1 MEFFGYLLAVLIG
14 IFLGIFGG
22 GGSLLSVPVFAY
34 IFSLDEKVA
43 TAYSLF
49 TVGISSIVG
58 SIKQLGNIEWK
69 VTLIFGIPSIIAV
82 WLTRFFIIPNLPE
95 IIFDNE
101 TFIITRRM
109 LIFGIFTFLLFIS
122 SFSMIYETNKN
133 VKPINIKNFYALII
147 IEGFVVGSLTGFVG
161 AGGGFLIIP
170 ALVLFAKLPMKKAV
184 ATSLM
189 IISIKSL
196 IGFLGDVQNVSVD
209 WVFLLTF
216 TSLSILGIMIGI
228 YLNKFIDGKKL
239 KTAFGWFVLLMG
251 FYKIK
256 LFSSNFFP
264 HKEIL
269 SNQCNYLE
277 I

>member
-22 GGSLLSVPVFAY
+22 GGSLLAVPVFAY

-147 IEGFVVGSLTGFVG
+147 IEGFVVGGLTGFVG

-170 ALVLFAKLPMKKAV
+170 ALVILIGLDIKKAI
-184 ATSLM
+184 ATSL
-189 IISIKSL
+189 IIIALKSTF
-196 IGFLGDVQNVSVD
+196 GFFLGDVMVMNID
-209 WVFLLTF
+209 WDFLVYFTLLTTLGVIIGTYF
-216 TSLSILGIMIGI
+216 GKSIDKLKLKKWFGIFIMAIAISILF
-228 YLNKFIDGKKL
+228 KEFIK
-239 KTAFGWFVLLMG
+239 
-251 FYKIK
+251 
-256 LFSSNFFP
+256 
-264 HKEIL
+264 
-269 SNQCNYLE
+269 
-277 I
+277 

>member
-22 GGSLLSVPVFAY
+22 GGSLLAVPVFAY

-133 VKPINIKNFYALII
+133 VKPISIKNFYALII

-170 ALVLFAKLPMKKAV
+170 ALVILIGLDIKKAI
-184 ATSLM
+184 ATSL
-189 IISIKSL
+189 IIIALKSTF
-196 IGFLGDVQNVSVD
+196 GFFLGDVMVMNID
-209 WVFLLTF
+209 WDFLIYFTLLTTLGVIIGTYF
-216 TSLSILGIMIGI
+216 GKSIDKLKLKKWFGIFIMVIAISILF
-228 YLNKFIDGKKL
+228 KEFI
-239 KTAFGWFVLLMG
+239 
-251 FYKIK
+251 I
-256 LFSSNFFP
+256 
-264 HKEIL
+264 
-269 SNQCNYLE
+269 
-277 I
+277 

>member
-22 GGSLLSVPVFAY
+22 GGSLLAVPVFAY

-58 SIKQLGNIEWK
+58 TIKQLGNIEWK

-101 TFIITRRM
+101 SFIITRRM
-109 LIFGIFTFLLFIS
+109 LIFGIFTFLLLIS
-122 SFSMIYETNKN
+122 SFSMIFETSKN
-133 VKPINIKNFYALII
+133 VKPINIKNFYVLII
-147 IEGFVVGSLTGFVG
+147 IEGFIVGGLTGFVG

-170 ALVLFAKLPMKKAV
+170 ALVILIGFDIKKAI
-184 ATSLM
+184 ATSL
-189 IISIKSL
+189 IIIALKSTF
-196 IGFLGDVQNVSVD
+196 GFFLGDVMVMNID
-209 WVFLLTF
+209 WDFLIYFTLLT
-216 TSLSILGIMIGI
+216 SLGVIIGTYFGKSIDKLKLKKWFGIFIMVIAISILF
-228 YLNKFIDGKKL
+228 KEFIK
-239 KTAFGWFVLLMG
+239 
-251 FYKIK
+251 
-256 LFSSNFFP
+256 
-264 HKEIL
+264 
-269 SNQCNYLE
+269 
-277 I
+277 

>member
-14 IFLGIFGG
+14 FFLGIFGG
-22 GGSLLSVPVFAY
+22 GGSLLAVPVFAY

-58 SIKQLGNIEWK
+58 TIKQLSNIEWK

-82 WLTRFFIIPNLPE
+82 WLTRFFVIPNLPE

-109 LIFGIFTFLLFIS
+109 LIFGIFTFLLLIS

-133 VKPINIKNFYALII
+133 VKPINIKNFYVLII
-147 IEGFVVGSLTGFVG
+147 IEGFIVGGLTGFVG

-170 ALVLFAKLPMKKAV
+170 ALVILIGLDIKKAI
-184 ATSLM
+184 ATSL
-189 IISIKSL
+189 IIIALKSTF
-196 IGFLGDVQNVSVD
+196 GFFLGDVMVMNID
-209 WVFLLTF
+209 WDFLVYFTLLTTLGVIIGTYF
-216 TSLSILGIMIGI
+216 GKSIDKLKLKKWFGIFIMVIAISILF
-228 YLNKFIDGKKL
+228 KEFIK
-239 KTAFGWFVLLMG
+239 
-251 FYKIK
+251 
-256 LFSSNFFP
+256 
-264 HKEIL
+264 
-269 SNQCNYLE
+269 
-277 I
+277 

>member
-22 GGSLLSVPVFAY
+22 GGSLLAVPVFAY

-58 SIKQLGNIEWK
+58 TIKQLGNIEWK

-109 LIFGIFTFLLFIS
+109 LIFGIFTFLLLIS
-122 SFSMIYETNKN
+122 SFSMIFETSKN
-133 VKPINIKNFYALII
+133 VKPINIKNFYVLII
-147 IEGFVVGSLTGFVG
+147 IEGFIVGGLTGFVG

-170 ALVLFAKLPMKKAV
+170 ALVILIGLDIKKAI
-184 ATSLM
+184 ATSL
-189 IISIKSL
+189 IIIALKSTF
-196 IGFLGDVQNVSVD
+196 GFFLGDVMVMNID
-209 WVFLLTF
+209 WDFLIYFTLLTTLGVIIGTYF
-216 TSLSILGIMIGI
+216 GKSIDKLKLKKWFGIFIMVIAISILF
-228 YLNKFIDGKKL
+228 KEFIK
-239 KTAFGWFVLLMG
+239 
-251 FYKIK
+251 
-256 LFSSNFFP
+256 
-264 HKEIL
+264 
-269 SNQCNYLE
+269 
-277 I
+277 

>member
-1 MEFFGYLLAVLIG
+1 MEGFGYLLAVLIG

-22 GGSLLSVPVFAY
+22 GGSLLAVPVFAY

-58 SIKQLGNIEWK
+58 AIKQLGNIEWK

-95 IIFDNE
+95 IIFVNE

-133 VKPINIKNFYALII
+133 VKPINIKNFYVLII
-147 IEGFVVGSLTGFVG
+147 IEGFIVGGLTGFVG

-170 ALVLFAKLPMKKAV
+170 ALVILIGLDIKKAI
-184 ATSLM
+184 ATSL
-189 IISIKSL
+189 IIIALKSTF
-196 IGFLGDVQNVSVD
+196 GFFLGDVMVMNID
-209 WVFLLTF
+209 WDFLIYFTLLTTLGVIIGTYF
-216 TSLSILGIMIGI
+216 GKSIDKLKLKKWFGIFIMVIAISILF
-228 YLNKFIDGKKL
+228 KEFIK
-239 KTAFGWFVLLMG
+239 
-251 FYKIK
+251 
-256 LFSSNFFP
+256 
-264 HKEIL
+264 
-269 SNQCNYLE
+269 
-277 I
+277 

>member
-1 MEFFGYLLAVLIG
+1 MEVFGYLLAVLIG

-22 GGSLLSVPVFAY
+22 GGSLLAVPVFAY
-34 IFSLDEKVA
+34 IFSLDEKLA

-58 SIKQLGNIEWK
+58 TIKQLSNIEWK

-82 WLTRFFIIPNLPE
+82 WLTRFFVIPNLPE

-133 VKPINIKNFYALII
+133 VKPINIKNFYVLII
-147 IEGFVVGSLTGFVG
+147 IEGFIVGGLTGFVG

-170 ALVLFAKLPMKKAV
+170 ALIILIGLDIKKAI
-184 ATSLM
+184 ATSL
-189 IISIKSL
+189 IIIALKSTF
-196 IGFLGDVQNVSVD
+196 GFFLGDVMVMNID
-209 WVFLLTF
+209 WNFLIYFTLLTTF
-216 TSLSILGIMIGI
+216 GVIIGTYFGKSLDKLKLKKWFGIFIMVIAISILF
-228 YLNKFIDGKKL
+228 KEFIK
-239 KTAFGWFVLLMG
+239 
-251 FYKIK
+251 
-256 LFSSNFFP
+256 
-264 HKEIL
+264 
-269 SNQCNYLE
+269 
-277 I
+277 

>member
-22 GGSLLSVPVFAY
+22 GGSLLAVPVFAY

-58 SIKQLGNIEWK
+58 TIKQLGNIEWK

-82 WLTRFFIIPNLPE
+82 WLVRFFIIPNLPE

-109 LIFGIFTFLLFIS
+109 LIFGIFTFLLLIS

-133 VKPINIKNFYALII
+133 VKPINIKNFYVLII
-147 IEGFVVGSLTGFVG
+147 IEGFIVGGLTGFVG

-170 ALVLFAKLPMKKAV
+170 ALVILIGLDIKKAI
-184 ATSLM
+184 ATSL
-189 IISIKSL
+189 IIIALKSTF
-196 IGFLGDVQNVSVD
+196 GFFLGDVMVMNID
-209 WVFLLTF
+209 WDFLVYFTLLTTLGAIIGTYF
-216 TSLSILGIMIGI
+216 GKSIDKLKLKKWFGIFIMVIAISILF
-228 YLNKFIDGKKL
+228 KEFIK
-239 KTAFGWFVLLMG
+239 
-251 FYKIK
+251 
-256 LFSSNFFP
+256 
-264 HKEIL
+264 
-269 SNQCNYLE
+269 
-277 I
+277 